1 MCLCIHYFVWHLTTF
16 KNMFII
22 IKSVFYIKLRQSSQF
37 LLLRLICRP
46 NTCVV
51 SQIYNRCL
59 LQKNRGG
66 GSVFPGRIQ
75 SDLDC
80 LIANS
85 RNKMFPS
92 QNLVSFTLEVQN
104 CSPKICAHLPRFIS
118 FSVPVSK
125 KNLIIPLLFIVS
137 ILHRAVT
144 VFALPKGKQR
154 NCFLI

>member
-1 MCLCIHYFVWHLTTF
+1 MCLCIYYFIWHLTTF
-16 KNMFII
+16 KNMFIV
-22 IKSVFYIKLRQSSQF
+22 IKSEFYMRLWQDVQF

-59 LQKNRGG
+59 LQNWGRGN
-66 GSVFPGRIQ
+66 VFPGRIQ

-104 CSPKICAHLPRFIS
+104 SSPKICSHLPRFIS
-118 FSVPVSK
+118 FSVPAFETNFQPVFKS
-125 KNLIIPLLFIVS
+125 LFLLEIKQ
-137 ILHRAVT
+137 
-144 VFALPKGKQR
+144 VFLK
-154 NCFLI
+154 I